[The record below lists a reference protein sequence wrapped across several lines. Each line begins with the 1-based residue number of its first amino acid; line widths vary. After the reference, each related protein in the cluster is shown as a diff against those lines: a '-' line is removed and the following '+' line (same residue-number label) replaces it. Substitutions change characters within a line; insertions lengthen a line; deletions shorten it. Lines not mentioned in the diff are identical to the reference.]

1 MAMEKMGKKMSMKEP
16 MGKHE
21 SGKVKESGN
30 MAMKDLRVL
39 KEFKGVCM
47 SDKHPKGKTTG

>member
-1 MAMEKMGKKMSMKEP
+1 MGKKMSMKEP